1 MTNEKLAN
9 DSYRKLLWFFE
20 NKIEVHFK
28 DLDEIFY
35 NGYIIDLNKEKL
47 TMVLSERVRGTIPI
61 LLEFVN
67 PKSIEKFTEVREDD
81 ARNT

>member
-1 MTNEKLAN
+1 MTNDKLAH

-20 NKIEVHFK
+20 NKVEVHFK

-35 NGYIIDLNKEKL
+35 NGYIIDLNKKKL

-61 LLEFVN
+61 LLEFIN
-67 PKSIEKFTEVREDD
+67 SDSIEKFKEVKRNDI
-81 ARNT
+81 RNT